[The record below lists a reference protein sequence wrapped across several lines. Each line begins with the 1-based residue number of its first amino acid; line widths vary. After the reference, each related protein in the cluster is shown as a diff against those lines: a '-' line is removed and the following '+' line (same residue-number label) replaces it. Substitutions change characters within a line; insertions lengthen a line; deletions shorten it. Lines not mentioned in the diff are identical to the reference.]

1 MKRVVRLRQS
11 VKGWIFPPACGA
23 CDAPLSSERQIE
35 RPFLCEPC
43 EATLKTIGEHYCS
56 ICGQSYESADT
67 GAFRCANCGGRNLG
81 IDFAVSAYRS
91 AGVARDLMHRYKY
104 RKQLH
109 LSRLM
114 GSLITAVWNDE
125 RLQSRDWIIVPVPLH
140 PKRMRTRGFNQSHE
154 IAQELIRIGGGG
166 TKMRLQPMLKRVRD
180 TIRQARLDRK
190 ERLENLH
197 GAFELIPGTNVEEEG
212 ISVLLVDDVMTT
224 GTTVSECALVL
235 RESLDIDVIAAA
247 SVMRG

>member
-1 MKRVVRLRQS
+1 M
-11 VKGWIFPPACGA
+11 
-23 CDAPLSSERQIE
+23 
-35 RPFLCEPC
+35 
-43 EATLKTIGEHYCS
+43 
-56 ICGQSYESADT
+56 
-67 GAFRCANCGGRNLG
+67 
-81 IDFAVSAYRS
+81 DFAVSAYRS

-114 GSLITAVWNDE
+114 GSLMTAVWNDQ
-125 RLQSRDWIIVPVPLH
+125 RLHRRDWIVVPVPLH

-154 IAQELIRIGGGG
+154 IAQELIRRGGGG
-166 TKMRLQPMLKRVRD
+166 LKMQLQPILKRARH

-190 ERLENLH
+190 ERLENLQ
-197 GAFELIPGTNVEEEG
+197 GAFELKPGTDLDEE
-212 ISVLLVDDVMTT
+212 SVNVLLVDDVITT

-235 RESLDIDVIAAA
+235 RESLDIDVIAAV

>member
-1 MKRVVRLRQS
+1 MSRLVRLKQS
-11 VKGWIFPPACGA
+11 VKGWVFPPACGA
-23 CDAPLSSERQIE
+23 CDVPLSSQRQIA

-43 EATLKTIGEHYCS
+43 ETTLKTIGDHYCS
-56 ICGQSYESADT
+56 ICGQSYESGET

-81 IDFAVSAYRS
+81 IDFAVSAYRNS
-91 AGVARDLMHRYKY
+91 GVARDLMHRYKY

-114 GSLITAVWNDE
+114 GSLMESVWDDE
-125 RLQSRDWIIVPVPLH
+125 RLRRRDWIVVPVPLH

-154 IAQELIRIGGGG
+154 IAVEMIKCGSPGPEI
-166 TKMRLQPMLKRVRD
+166 RLQPMLKRVRH

-190 ERLENLH
+190 ERLENLQ
-197 GAFELIPGTNVEEEG
+197 GAFELIPGAPVEEESV
-212 ISVLLVDDVMTT
+212 SVLLVDDVITT

-235 RESLDIDVIAAA
+235 REILDIDVIAAV